1 VPGCRVVVAVAVVA
15 GNRTQ
20 GKLGFCGGA
29 YHVGSWLNFGAQG
42 VQRKET
48 PTLVAQ
54 ERVVQ

>member
-54 ERVVQ
+54 E